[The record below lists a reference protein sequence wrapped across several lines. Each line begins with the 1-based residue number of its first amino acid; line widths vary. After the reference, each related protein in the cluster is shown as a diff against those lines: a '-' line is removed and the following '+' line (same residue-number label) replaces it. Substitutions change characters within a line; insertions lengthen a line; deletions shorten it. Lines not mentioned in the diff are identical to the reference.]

1 MFLYDFKKGDSRMNK
16 KLWKK
21 VAAIVLAA
29 IVAVSLLTTAEVV
42 SGVGAVFAQA
52 AEIVDSGTCGDN
64 LTWTLDSDGLLTIS
78 GKGKMNDNAA
88 EGAWYEDRN
97 SIKKIVIEPGV
108 TSIGEYAFSRCF
120 YVTEVSIP
128 DTVKTIGLQAFWSD
142 SRLTELT
149 IPGSVTE
156 IGESAFGSCS
166 SLTCVKILDGVKTIG
181 WKAFSECTSLTDIT
195 IPASVTDIGKD
206 AFKRTPWLDSQED
219 FVIINGILV
228 AYRGAAA
235 NVSVPST
242 VTKIGH
248 GAFEGTNVVSVII
261 PKGVTN
267 LGGYAFSNC
276 KKLTSISLP
285 DTITDLGWYTFEY
298 CTSLPEIILPK
309 NIEVI
314 SYGTF
319 AHCKKLKHLVIPD
332 KVHSI
337 LIEALYDCTEL
348 EDILIPASVVH
359 IENSAIKI
367 SDSVIIGYS
376 DTEAERYA
384 KEKGYTFRS
393 LGVYTKPLSSARITV
408 ADQIYTGKALTPA
421 VKVTLDGLTLKEGTD
436 YEVTYAN
443 NKDVGTAT
451 VTIKGQG
458 NYTGS
463 LKKNFTIK
471 PVSIGAATLEY
482 NSKAYTGKALKPAAT
497 VKARVDG
504 KATTLKAG
512 TDYKI
517 TYANNIN
524 AGTATATITG
534 KGNYKGT
541 LTRNFKITK
550 AANSITKFTPASK
563 TYKYSKT
570 NARTFQITATM
581 KSGTKPT
588 YAKSGVT
595 PSKGNSYIT
604 VSKTGKVTVKSGMPR
619 GTYTLKV
626 KVAAKATTNYKA
638 KTETKSLKIVVK

>member
-1 MFLYDFKKGDSRMNK
+1 MNK

-276 KKLTSISLP
+276 KKR
-285 DTITDLGWYTFEY
+285 EY
-298 CTSLPEIILPK
+298 ES
-309 NIEVI
+309 
-314 SYGTF
+314 F
-319 AHCKKLKHLVIPD
+319 
-332 KVHSI
+332 
-337 LIEALYDCTEL
+337 
-348 EDILIPASVVH
+348 SV
-359 IENSAIKI
+359 N
-367 SDSVIIGYS
+367 
-376 DTEAERYA
+376 
-384 KEKGYTFRS
+384 
-393 LGVYTKPLSSARITV
+393 
-408 ADQIYTGKALTPA
+408 
-421 VKVTLDGLTLKEGTD
+421 
-436 YEVTYAN
+436 
-443 NKDVGTAT
+443 
-451 VTIKGQG
+451 
-458 NYTGS
+458 
-463 LKKNFTIK
+463 
-471 PVSIGAATLEY
+471 
-482 NSKAYTGKALKPAAT
+482 
-497 VKARVDG
+497 
-504 KATTLKAG
+504 
-512 TDYKI
+512 
-517 TYANNIN
+517 
-524 AGTATATITG
+524 
-534 KGNYKGT
+534 
-541 LTRNFKITK
+541 
-550 AANSITKFTPASK
+550 
-563 TYKYSKT
+563 T
-570 NARTFQITATM
+570 N
-581 KSGTKPT
+581 
-588 YAKSGVT
+588 
-595 PSKGNSYIT
+595 
-604 VSKTGKVTVKSGMPR
+604 
-619 GTYTLKV
+619 
-626 KVAAKATTNYKA
+626 
-638 KTETKSLKIVVK
+638 